1 MYTDK
6 KYFTKAKCIN
16 TDDFE
21 KGKRCALEDV
31 FVGILGFITVE
42 DAKKLEKL
50 TLKLITRSLKNI
62 TKCGDCQTVDEIL
75 NKSIYD
81 YKDFI
86 EVYEKANRDTQV
98 EIAKRVIELK
108 LLSKQHISDL
118 TELSIEY
125 IEKIEKEV
133 TER

>member
-1 MYTDK
+1 M
-6 KYFTKAKCIN
+6 C
-16 TDDFE
+16 DFE
-21 KGKRCALEDV
+21 KGKREALKDV
-31 FVGILGFITVE
+31 IIGILSFITVD

-50 TLKLITRSLKNI
+50 TLKLITRSLRNI